1 MGGLSLEIICEYDKE
16 LNILLKEVVKYTI
29 EIYNSELRL
38 DSLQKIELRNIKE
51 FGYDTDGKTL
61 EDGTI
66 IWVTSRLYE
75 KLPSYNIKEIEDN
88 INFILIVN
96 TLFHE
101 MGHVTDWLVMP
112 RLYNAALNIH
122 NKKSMFAAL
131 FWLEYL
137 AEKRSSSNDR
147 VNYSEY
153 CDDFVKRPWKAY
165 KVDFETCTDD
175 NFFYLNKTL
184 SYFMGRTVKVVIRKK
199 YMAVISNELLK
210 GYIEELDLELKRLEG
225 KMPFDEV
232 PELEQLYKIMNNYY
246 KKFKQKYA
254 PANFNQ

>member
-1 MGGLSLEIICEYDKE
+1 MKVICEYDKE
-16 LNILLKEVVKYTI
+16 LDIFLKEVVKYTI
-29 EIYNSELRL
+29 DLYGHALCL
-38 DSLQKIELRNIKE
+38 DSLQIIELRNINE

-61 EDGTI
+61 EHGTV

-88 INFILIVN
+88 TDFIMLVN

-101 MGHVTDWLVMP
+101 MGHVTDWLAMP
-112 RLYNAALNIH
+112 RLYTAALNLN

-147 VNYSEY
+147 VNISEF
-153 CDDFVKRPWKAY
+153 CDDFVKRPWKAHI
-165 KVDFETCTDD
+165 VNFETCTDD

-184 SYFMGRTVKVVIRKK
+184 SYFMGRTVKVDIRKK
-199 YMAVISNELLK
+199 YMTAMSNVLLK
-210 GYIEELDLELKRLEG
+210 EYTGELDVELKRLEG

-232 PELEQLYKIMNNYY
+232 SQVEQLYKIMNKYF
-246 KKFKQKYA
+246 KKFKQNYA
-254 PANFNQ
+254 PANSNL

>member
-1 MGGLSLEIICEYDKE
+1 MEIICEYDKE
-16 LNILLKEVVKYTI
+16 LENFLKEVVKYTI
-29 EIYNSELRL
+29 GIYDNELRL

-88 INFILIVN
+88 TNFIMIVN
-96 TLFHE
+96 TLYHE

-112 RLYNAALNIH
+112 KLYNAALNIH
-122 NKKSMFAAL
+122 DNKSMFAAL

-137 AEKRSSSNDR
+137 AEKRSCSNGR
-147 VNYSEY
+147 VNGSEY
-153 CDDFVKRPWKAY
+153 CDDFVKKPWKAY
-165 KVDFETCTDD
+165 RVDFETYTDD

-184 SYFMGRTVKVVIRKK
+184 SYFMGRTVKVDVRKK
-199 YMAVISNELLK
+199 YMAVICNELLK
-210 GYIEELDLELKRLEG
+210 EYIEELDVELRILEG

-232 PELEQLYKIMNNYY
+232 SELDQLYEIMNNYY
-246 KKFKQKYA
+246 KKFKRKYA
-254 PANFNQ
+254 PISSNI